1 MEAKITTE
9 RLELKPIKLED
20 AEALFKI
27 TSNKTTTR
35 YMLYAGTEN
44 IQETIDFITDCQKDW
59 NRWYE
64 DKSQPNVALNFSI
77 FIKNTTTPIGTI
89 EIDILED
96 PTTAEMGWMIHNDFQ
111 NKGYGSEAAFAMVD
125 FAKKLGAKIE
135 NDIIVVN
142 ENMETNIKGLYACG
156 DCTGGIYQIS
166 KAVYEGTKAGMMVIR
181 DAPFRP

>member
-1 MEAKITTE
+1 MENTKITTE

-35 YMLYAGTEN
+35 YMLYSGTEN

-64 DKSQPNVALNFSI
+64 AKNQPNVALNFSI
-77 FIKNTTTPIGTI
+77 FIKNTTKPIGTI

-96 PTTAEMGWMIHNDFQ
+96 PTTAEMGWMLHNDFQ
-111 NKGYGSEAAFAMVD
+111 NKGYGSEAAFAILD
-125 FAKKLGAKIE
+125 FAKKLGIKS
-135 NDIIVVN
+135 IVAHCDKR
-142 ENMETNIKGLYACG
+142 NIPSFSLVSDDG
-156 DCTGGIYQIS
+156 DRIYQKTGEVAKEICC
-166 KAVYEGTKAGMMVIR
+166 KMEL
-181 DAPFRP
+181 

>member
-1 MEAKITTE
+1 MKNTKITTE

-59 NRWYE
+59 NRWYIN
-64 DKSQPNVALNFSI
+64 KNQPNVALNFSI

-111 NKGYGSEAAFAMVD
+111 NKGYGSEAAFAIVD
-125 FAKKLGAKIE
+125 FAKKLGIKSIVAHCDKRNIPSFSLMKKIGMKLVSDNGDRIYPKTGEIAKEICCK
-135 NDIIVVN
+135 
-142 ENMETNIKGLYACG
+142 MEL
-156 DCTGGIYQIS
+156 
-166 KAVYEGTKAGMMVIR
+166 
-181 DAPFRP
+181 